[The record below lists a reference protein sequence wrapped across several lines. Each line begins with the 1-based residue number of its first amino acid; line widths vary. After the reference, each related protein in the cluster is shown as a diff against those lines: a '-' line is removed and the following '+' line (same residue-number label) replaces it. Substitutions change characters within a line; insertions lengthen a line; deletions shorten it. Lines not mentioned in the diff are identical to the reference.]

1 MPECIGPLHTFSN
14 LNQPQQSTKGSL
26 MAYYS
31 TFVFQLP
38 GCPEIHMSTRYD
50 VIQDFDQLRAPGGGV
65 IPMKPF
71 YKPGHRMITSSTA
84 HEQYPRVTLTK
95 WQRRKIQTFLNVIYR
110 SGIHRIPRRC
120 RPFILNDGVFP
131 QEVLRDNRY

>member
-1 MPECIGPLHTFSN
+1 
-14 LNQPQQSTKGSL
+14 

-50 VIQDFDQLRAPGGGV
+50 VIQAFDQLRAPGGGR
-65 IPMKPF
+65 IAMKPF
-71 YKPGHRMITSSTA
+71 YKPRRRMITAPTS
-84 HEQYPRVTLTK
+84 HVDYPRVTLTK

-110 SGIHRIPRRC
+110 SGIHKIPRRC
-120 RPFILNDGVFP
+120 RKFIKNDGVFP
-131 QEVLRDNRY
+131 QEAWDALR